1 MAICTNCGNKVP
13 DDIKFC
19 VSCGA
24 ALAAEGT
31 EQLAPQLQPV
41 SQPQSVQQPP
51 IYGSGPTASC
61 STTCGCLHG
70 RAYHDRRLYWH
81 FFVADAP
88 AHQYDMSYY
97 LGMRRLS

>member
-1 MAICTNCGNKVP
+1 MAICTNCG
-13 DDIKFC
+13 
-19 VSCGA
+19 
-24 ALAAEGT
+24 T
-31 EQLAPQLQPV
+31 
-41 SQPQSVQQPP
+41 SVATAVCPTATD